1 MSNSA
6 ASPPKPRRFNI
17 PFLLDLV
24 IVSDPE
30 QIKKIEAS
38 GACDRVH
45 AYETKAL
52 PWWVK
57 LYFKSTKFHDDKRDL
72 WFAPF
77 ETKSNPTYQKRRDY
91 LQEKIATG
99 YSKEDIKN
107 IAELLEGDTSDETLA
122 HAMVQV
128 VNRRFFEQEIPQTMT
143 KTAKYTVQSI
153 GEAICP
159 WKYIKG
165 RQSQKQIMDYCE
177 ENLPQDVHILDIGH
191 NIGEV
196 VQATVGALRI
206 LKENLDTPVEQIFTL
221 NAPTPQ
227 VLRIAIKESTFDGLL
242 ASPIAP
248 QKTMLILK
256 IGEAAAKTQDISFT
270 FGTGREERAC
280 VFQEFFLDFMKD
292 LQEELKR

>member
-1 MSNSA
+1 MSNSST
-6 ASPPKPRRFNI
+6 SPAKPRRFNI

-30 QIKKIEAS
+30 QIKKIETS
-38 GACDRVH
+38 GAVDRVH
-45 AYETKAL
+45 AYETTDL

-72 WFAPF
+72 WFLPF
-77 ETKSNPTYQKRRDY
+77 EKVSNSTYQKRRDY
-91 LQEKIATG
+91 LHEQVATG

-107 IAELLEGDTSDETLA
+107 IAELLNQDTSDETLA
-122 HAMVQV
+122 HAMVQI
-128 VNRRFFEQEIPQTMT
+128 VNHRFFEKEVPQNIT
-143 KTAKYTVQSI
+143 KTSKDTVQSI

-165 RQSQKQIMDYCE
+165 RQSQQKIMDYCE
-177 ENLPQDVHILDIGH
+177 QNLPKDVHILDVGH

-196 VQATVGALRI
+196 VQATAGALRT
-206 LKENLDTPVEQIFTL
+206 LKENLDKPVEEIFTL

-227 VLRIAIKESTFDGLL
+227 VLRIAVQESTFDGLL
-242 ASPIAP
+242 SSPITP

-256 IGEAAAKTQDISFT
+256 IGEAAATTKDISFT
-270 FGTGREERAC
+270 FGTGRAERAC
-280 VFQEFFLDFMKD
+280 VFQEFFLAFMKD
-292 LQEELKR
+292 LQEELKS